1 MDEINGTIASNVAIE
16 GRMDVA
22 SFTSGGGGGTSNY
35 NQLLNKPQINGVEL
49 TGNKST
55 TDLQISYNALQDRP
69 FIPNSYADLSD
80 HPKINNVELTGN
92 KTSAQLNI
100 NYNDLIGKPSI
111 PTTTQIVD
119 LIYPVGS
126 IYISVNAANPG
137 TIMGGTWVS
146 FGTGKTLV
154 GVDSADTDFNAPEKV
169 GGEKAHTLTIAEMP
183 SHRHD
188 TLPSYGSNNLTTN
201 TNNHGKM
208 MGAASSAGWATN
220 AVNDDANNHPIK
232 LTGGDGAHNNMPP
245 YVTTYMWKR
254 TA

>member
-1 MDEINGTIASNVAIE
+1 MDEITGTIASNVAIE
-16 GRMDVA
+16 GRMDIA

-137 TIMGGTWVS
+137 TIMGGTWVA
-146 FGTGKTLV
+146 FGEGKMLV
-154 GVDSADTDFNAPEKV
+154 GIDSADTDFDAPEKT
-169 GGEKAHTLTIAEMP
+169 GGEKTHTLTIAEMP
-183 SHRHD
+183 SHNHTIIKPRWS
-188 TLPSYGSNNLTTN
+188 TQSGANAFYGSNGSGT
-201 TNNHGKM
+201 
-208 MGAASSAGWATN
+208 GANYDEKGYE
-220 AVNDDANNHPIK
+220 
-232 LTGGDGAHNNMPP
+232 GGGEAHNNMPP